1 MPPWAAPRA
10 ELARYSPSMGLDP
23 SDEAGFAPALVEAA
37 RHVSVGVVVAR
48 ETPGRLVCELANDR
62 VLELVEGTPRMI
74 PADLNFDGESVRS
87 FDAWLA
93 SGAKEPLTLEVVTL
107 RAGGRETTLRV
118 VASRAMVGKHGSV
131 VLFLYDAVDRRSAE
145 RALAESEA
153 QFRRLL
159 DSAPDP
165 IALGT
170 ARRFFYANPA
180 FVRTLGYAGMDDVI
194 DGPLTN
200 HIHPEDRPLA
210 RRLARIVLQTGE
222 PGPATKLRAIR
233 KDGTFVQVDLRV
245 IAIEWDGERALIGI
259 ARDLTERRRTQA
271 QLIRADRLAAM
282 GTLAAG
288 VAHEINNPLAYLM
301 LNLQFL
307 MRELPRFDG
316 APARLTGLLERLAEA
331 EHGARRVSA
340 IVGDLKSFA
349 RPEQLD
355 RGPVSVTNA
364 AISAAKVASPQIRHR
379 ARLVEHY
386 EKVPLVDASATRLEQ
401 VFVNLLVNAAH
412 AIPEGS
418 PDKHEIRVT
427 VRPEGDRVIVEVR
440 DTGAGIPAEI
450 LGRVFDP
457 FFTTKP
463 RGIGT
468 GLGLPISRGIVTS
481 LGGEISVASKLGGG
495 TTFRVSLP
503 ALAGSEVATPTAT
516 SSPAPAEPSSPLA
529 AGGSVRGRVL
539 VVDDEPLVAEMV
551 RRALSDAHDVT
562 IATDAQVALDYAL
575 SGTTFDVIFCD
586 LLMPRMSGM
595 DLYDALHARR
605 PGVEKKIVFM
615 TGGAFTERAAEFLTN
630 VPNVKLSKP
639 FDLNELERVV
649 SKALRSR
656 P

>member
-1 MPPWAAPRA
+1 MGP
-10 ELARYSPSMGLDP
+10 GLDLSGEP
-23 SDEAGFAPALVEAA
+23 GFAPALVEAT
-37 RHVSVGVVVAR
+37 RRSSVGVVVAR
-48 ETPGRLVCELANDR
+48 ETSDGLCCELANDR
-62 VLELVEGTPRMI
+62 VVALVGGVPRRIPGDLE
-74 PADLNFDGESVRS
+74 
-87 FDAWLA
+87 FDAESARAIERWLEERTE
-93 SGAKEPLTLEVVTL
+93 KPLTLDSVRL
-107 RAGGRETTLRV
+107 GAGDRQATLRV
-118 VASRAMVGKHGSV
+118 VASRVMVQGQGSV
-131 VLFLYDAVDRRSAE
+131 VLFLYNAVDARTAQ

-170 ARRFFYANPA
+170 KERFFYANPA
-180 FVRTLGYAGMDDVI
+180 FVRTLGYARMGDVT
-194 DGPLTN
+194 DKPLTH

-210 RRLARIVLQTGE
+210 LRIARVVLKTGK

-259 ARDLTERRRTQA
+259 ARDRTERRRTQA

-301 LNLQFL
+301 LNLQYL

-316 APARLTGLLERLAEA
+316 DPGRLTGLLERLAEA

-364 AISAAKVASPQIRHR
+364 ATSAARVASPQIRHR
-379 ARLVEHY
+379 ARLVESY
-386 EKVPLVDASATRLEQ
+386 ADVPLVDASATRLEQ

-412 AIPEGS
+412 AVPEGN
-418 PDKHEIRVT
+418 PDKHEIRLI
-427 VRPEGDRVIVEVR
+427 VRPEGDRVIVEVK
-440 DTGAGIPAEI
+440 DTGGGIAPEI

-481 LGGEISVASKLGGG
+481 LGGDITVTSTVGGG

-503 ALAGSEVATPTAT
+503 ALPTSEAPLPVAK
-516 SSPAPAEPSSPLA
+516 SSPPSAEPSSPHA
-529 AGGSVRGRVL
+529 AAPGSRRARVL
-539 VVDDEPLVAEMV
+539 VVDDEPLVGDMLK
-551 RRALSDAHDVT
+551 RALSDAHDVT
-562 IATDAQVALDYAL
+562 IATNAAVALDYIL
-575 SGTTFDVIFCD
+575 SGSGFDLIFCD

-595 DLYDALHARR
+595 DLYDALHAQR
-605 PGVEKKIVFM
+605 PGVEQKIVFM
-615 TGGAFTERAAEFLTN
+615 TGGAFTERAADFLAN
-630 VPNVKLSKP
+630 VPHPKMSKP
-639 FDLNELERVV
+639 FDLTELEQVV
-649 SKALRSR
+649 SRALRGR
-656 P
+656 R

>member
-1 MPPWAAPRA
+1 
-10 ELARYSPSMGLDP
+10 MGPDL
-23 SDEAGFAPALVEAA
+23 SDEPGFAPALVEAA
-37 RHVSVGVVVAR
+37 RHASVGVVVAR
-48 ETPGRLVCELANDR
+48 ETASGLCCELANDR
-62 VLELVEGTPRMI
+62 VLALVGRAPRLI
-74 PADLNFDGESVRS
+74 PADLD
-87 FDAWLA
+87 FDAESARAIERWL
-93 SGAKEPLTLEVVTL
+93 GEGGKEPLTLDVVML
-107 RAGGRETTLRV
+107 GEGARETTLRV
-118 VASRAMVGKHGSV
+118 VASRATVGSHASV

-153 QFRRLL
+153 QFRLLL
-159 DSAPDP
+159 DSAPDS

-170 ARRFFYANPA
+170 AKRFFYANPA
-180 FVRTLGYAGMDDVI
+180 FVRTLGYADMGEVTHS
-194 DGPLTN
+194 PLIE
-200 HIHPEDRPLA
+200 HIHPEDRPVA
-210 RRLARIVLQTGE
+210 RRLARAVLETGK

-316 APARLTGLLERLAEA
+316 APGRLTALLERLAEA

-379 ARLVEHY
+379 ARLVENY
-386 EKVPLVDASATRLEQ
+386 VAVPLVDASATRLEQ

-412 AIPEGS
+412 AVPEGS

-481 LGGEISVASKLGGG
+481 LGGDISVTSTVGGG

-503 ALAGSEVATPTAT
+503 ALPGSEAALAT
-516 SSPAPAEPSSPLA
+516 SKSNPPPPGTELA
-529 AGGSVRGRVL
+529 CRNRFRIDSGKGSRRGR
-539 VVDDEPLVAEMV
+539 
-551 RRALSDAHDVT
+551 
-562 IATDAQVALDYAL
+562 
-575 SGTTFDVIFCD
+575 
-586 LLMPRMSGM
+586 
-595 DLYDALHARR
+595 
-605 PGVEKKIVFM
+605 
-615 TGGAFTERAAEFLTN
+615 
-630 VPNVKLSKP
+630 
-639 FDLNELERVV
+639 
-649 SKALRSR
+649 
-656 P
+656 